1 MPAAEPLGSRLRA
14 RAQRLRRGS
23 STKISMNFFSK
34 TLDKLKGALSKTAAV
49 LNTDVRTLF
58 IPGRQIDDAFLS
70 EMEEK
75 FIRADMGVKNVQ
87 RIVGEV
93 REQWR
98 LGKIKNG
105 EDAER
110 IVREQ
115 LLAMFPQQDRELRF
129 APMGPTVILVA
140 GVNGAGKTTSI
151 AKLAWML
158 KDQMKKKV
166 MVAASDTFRAA
177 AVDQLTIWADRLG
190 VEIVKHK
197 MGADPAAVAYDACE
211 AAKARGLD
219 VLIVDTAGRL
229 HTQENLMRELTKIR
243 DVVSK
248 RIEGAPHE
256 VLLVLD
262 ATSGQNAILQAKNFG
277 AAINVTGI
285 MLAKLDGTAKGGVVM
300 AIKDQLNI
308 PVKFVGLGETPQDI
322 ETFDP
327 GRFVDALFG
336 ENV

>member
-1 MPAAEPLGSRLRA
+1 MG
-14 RAQRLRRGS
+14 
-23 STKISMNFFSK
+23 FFSK
-34 TLDKLKGALSKTAAV
+34 TIDKLKGALKKTAEV

-58 IPGRQIDDAFLS
+58 IPGRQIDDAFLA

-75 FIRADMGVKNVQ
+75 FIRADMGVKNVT

-93 REQWR
+93 RERWR
-98 LGKIKNG
+98 LGKIKNA

-110 IVREQ
+110 VVREQ
-115 LLAMFPQQDRELRF
+115 LLAMFGPEDRELRL
-129 APMGPTVILVA
+129 APAGPTVVLVA

-151 AKLAWML
+151 AKLAWLL
-158 KDQMKKKV
+158 KEQMHKKV
-166 MVAASDTFRAA
+166 MVCASDTFRAA
-177 AVDQLTIWADRLG
+177 AVDQLSIWAQRIG

-211 AAKARGLD
+211 AAKARGFD

-229 HTQENLMRELTKIR
+229 HTQEHLMRELSKIR
-243 DVVSK
+243 DVVAK
-248 RIEGAPHE
+248 RIDGAPHE

-262 ATSGQNAILQAKNFG
+262 ATTGQNAILQAQNFG
-277 AAINVTGI
+277 KAINVTGI

-300 AIKDQLNI
+300 AIKEQLNL

-327 GRFVDALFG
+327 PRFIEALFG
-336 ENV
+336 EGPG

>member
-1 MPAAEPLGSRLRA
+1 MG
-14 RAQRLRRGS
+14 
-23 STKISMNFFSK
+23 FFSK
-34 TLDKLKGALSKTAAV
+34 TIDKLKGALKKTAAV

-58 IPGRQIDDAFLS
+58 VPGRQIDDAFLS

-75 FIRADMGVKNVQ
+75 FIRADMGVKNVA

-93 REQWR
+93 RERWR
-98 LGKIKNG
+98 MGKIKNA

-110 IVREQ
+110 VVREQ
-115 LLAMFPQQDRELRF
+115 LLAMFPPEDRELKT
-129 APMGPTVILVA
+129 APSGPTVVLVA

-151 AKLAWML
+151 AKLAWLL
-158 KDQMKKKV
+158 KEQMNKKV
-166 MVAASDTFRAA
+166 MVCASDTFRAA
-177 AVDQLTIWADRLG
+177 AVDQLTIWANRIG

-211 AAKARGLD
+211 AAKARGFD

-229 HTQENLMRELTKIR
+229 HTQDHLMRELSKIR
-243 DVVSK
+243 DVVAK

-262 ATSGQNAILQAKNFG
+262 ATTGQNAILQAQNFG
-277 AAINVTGI
+277 KAVQVTGI
-285 MLAKLDGTAKGGVVM
+285 MLAKLDGTAKGGVIM

-327 GRFVDALFG
+327 QRFIDALFG
-336 ENV
+336 EATAAAAAV